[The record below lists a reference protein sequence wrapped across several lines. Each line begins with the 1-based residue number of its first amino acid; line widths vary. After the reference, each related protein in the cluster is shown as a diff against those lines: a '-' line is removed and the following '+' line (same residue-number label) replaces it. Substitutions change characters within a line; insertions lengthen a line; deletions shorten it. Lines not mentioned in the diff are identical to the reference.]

1 MRCPKCGGEIRIQ
14 TDVCPFCGVI
24 LPPEMKNAYNGA
36 SAESTFYHPVSQTV
50 NEEAAYTANGTQT
63 RNTAPKSTRGRKR
76 KRRKQYKPDDL
87 SFEARTQLN
96 QEIII
101 LLLFVLIII
110 GRLQLIT
117 LRTMR

>member
-50 NEEAAYTANGTQT
+50 NEEAAYTANGTQN
-63 RNTAPKSTRGRKR
+63 RNTAPKSKMVRKR

-110 GRLQLIT
+110 GMLQLIT